1 MNVTERGTHHSTLK
15 QIREIFEREPQ
26 VCFILVFYYFF
37 FQSVGLIGCLKKQQ
51 QNQVPTLFVCTM
63 VLILGDSVS
72 LL

>member
-1 MNVTERGTHHSTLK
+1 M
-15 QIREIFEREPQ
+15 
-26 VCFILVFYYFF
+26 FYFSFLLFF